1 MEEKVPDSTKNNR
14 PLPDERYDIR
24 LYKEAV
30 KASKEAKRIA
40 EKERRKKRA
49 EKTFLGIILFVV
61 LCFGIYLISKVFA
74 PKPEYI
80 EAHEYPL
87 SLSYESIGGENVH
100 QPANFDFD
108 VEISALSVIAF
119 NPVNGDIL
127 YEKNSLERVDI
138 ASLTKLMSVI
148 IALDTFDLDESITVS
163 TDNIPQDLD
172 WTLGLKDGDV
182 ITVENILKAML
193 ISSYNDAAYVLANAY
208 PYGGYEGF
216 IKGMNRRAKTLRM
229 YSSSFSNPAG
239 IDDPLNYS
247 TAHDIAILSSVVR
260 KYPEVLDIV
269 NMGKDTINW
278 SSSEGLVSKEIMTTN
293 QLYGTNKYMKGLKT
307 GITDLAG
314 QCFVGYFVYPSGNE
328 LITVVIN
335 SQDRFGETVLIEKYA
350 RDKLK

>member
-1 MEEKVPDSTKNNR
+1 MEEKVSDSTKNNR
-14 PLPDERYDIR
+14 SLPDERYDIK
-24 LYKEAV
+24 LYKQAV

-40 EKERRKKRA
+40 EKERRKKRV
-49 EKTFLGIILFVV
+49 ERTFLGIILFIV
-61 LCFGIYLISKVFA
+61 LCFGIYLISKIFV

-80 EAHEYPL
+80 EAYEYPL
-87 SLSYESIGGENVH
+87 SLSYEPIQEEIHPHTSLNL
-100 QPANFDFD
+100 D
-108 VEISALSVIAF
+108 VELSAQSAIAF
-119 NPVNGDIL
+119 NPVDGNIL
-127 YEKNSLERVDI
+127 YEKDSSKRVDI
-138 ASLTKLMSVI
+138 ASLTKLMSVVV
-148 IALDTFDLDESITVS
+148 ALDTFDLDESITVS

-172 WTLGLKDGDV
+172 WKLGLKDGDV

-216 IKGMNRRAKTLRM
+216 IKGMNRMAKVLRM
-229 YSSSFSNPAG
+229 YSSNFSNPAG

-247 TAHDIAILSSVVR
+247 TAHDVAILSSVVR
-260 KYPEVLDIV
+260 KYPQVLDIV

-278 SSSEGLVSKEIMTTN
+278 SSSDGLVSKEIMTTN
-293 QLYGTNKYMKGLKT
+293 QLYGTNKYMRGLKT

-328 LITVVIN
+328 LITVIIN

-350 RDKLK
+350 REKLK